1 MASWS
6 TQRLKIAQ
14 APHQEATDGREI
26 GEDSRQCHQ
35 SALQRL
41 APARHSPLGFG
52 EAPPDCSNRHSEQIP
67 PAISLQ
73 LCINLQTLIRRYGME
88 HAMLNLMQA
97 VVPSSNVTSVTTSI
111 MIVKVLKT
119 FPPGTSDQN
128 AMSEDGSQLQL
139 GSSICYAVKTIQRG
153 HTDCC
158 RSVAVRAQ
166 Y

>member
-1 MASWS
+1 MAGKLVRTRVSVISLLYKSWLQPD
-6 TQRLKIAQ
+6 TLHLALEKLHLIAQ
-14 APHQEATDGREI
+14 I
-26 GEDSRQCHQ
+26 G
-35 SALQRL
+35 
-41 APARHSPLGFG
+41 
-52 EAPPDCSNRHSEQIP
+52 I

-111 MIVKVLKT
+111 MTVKVLNT

-128 AMSEDGSQLQL
+128 AMSEDGQQLQL
-139 GSSICYAVKTIQRG
+139 GSSTCCAVKTIQRG